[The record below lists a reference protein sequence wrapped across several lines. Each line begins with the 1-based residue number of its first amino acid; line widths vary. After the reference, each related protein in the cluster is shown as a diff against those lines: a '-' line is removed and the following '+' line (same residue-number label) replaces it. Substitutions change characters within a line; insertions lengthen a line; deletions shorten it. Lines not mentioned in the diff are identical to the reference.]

1 MRITYRDKNNHDY
14 WTKRWT
20 DIEADTAMLNDQ
32 KYPLKYSK
40 LLIKDKNKLILEV
53 GCGAGRVLRY
63 YHDNG
68 FKIIGIDF
76 VKEAVEKLKKKD
88 PTLRVEFGDIKNLK
102 FDNNYF
108 DYILAFGLYHN
119 LENTLEKSILETKRV
134 LKSGGYVC
142 ASFRADNIQT
152 KIVDFLHSRKINKKQ
167 FFHKLNFTKKEFEK
181 IFISNGFIVE
191 KIFPVENMPFLYKFS
206 IFRSKKQ
213 KVFNENIARI
223 EGYQLS
229 SIGKI
234 LQKILINLLPDHFCN
249 VYLLIAKK
257 V

>member
-1 MRITYRDKNNHDY
+1 MGNIT
-14 WTKRWT
+14 
-20 DIEADTAMLNDQ
+20 
-32 KYPLKYSK
+32 K
-40 LLIKDKNKLILEV
+40 LD
-53 GCGAGRVLRY
+53 
-63 YHDNG
+63 
-68 FKIIGIDF
+68 FK
-76 VKEAVEKLKKKD
+76 
-88 PTLRVEFGDIKNLK
+88 
-102 FDNNYF
+102 NNYF

-119 LENTLEKSILETKRV
+119 LNEKLNDAIAETSRILKKNG
-134 LKSGGYVC
+134 LIC

-213 KVFNENIARI
+213 KFFNENIARI

-229 SIGKI
+229 FIGKI
-234 LQKILINLLPDHFCN
+234 LKKILINLFPDQFCN